1 MIHFLGSE
9 ARILA
14 RLLIHPLLWLLLA
27 LTVGGAVL
35 AYQVPHGYAIDVGS
49 PADQA
54 YVHNFHDRRDDASGR
69 TFRWSDAYGYVILPG
84 TGGGV
89 PFTVT
94 LTLNPGQP
102 DAPLTL
108 IINGETFVQ
117 RPFAAGWQTVT
128 IPVDRSH
135 PQALAARDLVLE
147 LRAPGFVSP
156 DAPGETRGLM
166 LDQVTISPPGPGFI
180 TPAVAQLGYLAA
192 VVLLVYL
199 LLGRAVY
206 PLDPAA
212 RAGAR
217 GGVWR
222 DFALT
227 LPSPSGRG
235 FRGIA
240 PALMWIPVLGA
251 GIVAAILIGLLAA
264 VHLPLTVATGQ
275 LVAAGGGTYTSTYL
289 LLILAEALARRITPE
304 TRRGAR
310 AVAVLLAAAFL
321 VRFGLM
327 ALPQTV
333 IIDLPWHMKWLHEL
347 LAGHWESLYFP
358 GALSSVPAEWGL
370 SVLIPKSPLFY
381 FVAAPLAV
389 LPWDLD
395 VSVKAL
401 VCLLEVST
409 ILFCYGLLAR
419 FAPTLGG
426 WRAGWWAGF
435 AYAANPLG
443 YRALAYGILPTILAQ
458 WLTVAFFTLL
468 LVWAARRFAGVRRS
482 LTGPAGPF
490 LLLMLL
496 FAASLVAFPTIAVFN
511 TWVVG
516 LLALVWLR
524 GRYRWLGAPVLAL
537 IAGAWVTAL
546 IAYYGIYVS
555 EFVNTTLPEILAG
568 PPVAAQGSAPPP
580 SSTVHWTGPLDL
592 LGWTGQYLVSLIPLL
607 GGLAGLALLWTSRA
621 AGAADRVRPERLPA
635 WLTAAWITVLFIFFA
650 VNYRVDMIGK
660 HLFYTMVPLSLGLG
674 IFLWLLVRRGGAAR
688 LFAALTAGALAW
700 TALAF
705 WVARLVSAST

>member
-14 RLLIHPLLWLLLA
+14 RLLIHPLLWVLLA
-27 LTVGGAVL
+27 LTIGGAVL

-54 YVHNFHDRRDDASGR
+54 YVHNFHDRRDDAAGR

-89 PFTVT
+89 PFTIT
-94 LTLNPGQP
+94 LTLNPERDQT
-102 DAPLTL
+102 PLTL
-108 IINGETFVQ
+108 IVNGETFVQ
-117 RPFAAGWQTVT
+117 RPFAAGWQTIT
-128 IPVDRSH
+128 LPVDASH
-135 PQALAARDLVLE
+135 AQALAARDLVIE

-156 DAPGETRGLM
+156 DAPGETRGVQ
-166 LDQVTISPPGPGFI
+166 LDQVTVSPPGPGFI
-180 TPAVAQLGYLAA
+180 TPALGQLLYLAA

-206 PLDPAA
+206 PLEP
-212 RAGAR
+212 AR
-217 GGVWR
+217 GGRVFHR
-222 DFALT
+222 V
-227 LPSPSGRG
+227 P
-235 FRGIA
+235 
-240 PALMWIPVLGA
+240 PVRAWVPTLGA
-251 GIVAAILIGLLAA
+251 GVVAAVLIGLLAA

-289 LLILAEALARRITPE
+289 LLILAEPLARRITPE

-310 AVAVLLAAAFL
+310 AVAVLIAAAFL
-321 VRFGLM
+321 VRFGLV

-370 SVLIPKSPLFY
+370 QVLIPKSPLFY

-389 LPWDLD
+389 LPWNLE
-395 VSVKAL
+395 VSVKAFA
-401 VCLLEVST
+401 CLLEVST

-419 FAPTLGG
+419 FAPALGG

-468 LVWAARRFAGVRRS
+468 LVWAARQFAGRQAGAV
-482 LTGPAGPF
+482 PAAVQF
-490 LLLMLL
+490 ALLLLL

-511 TWVVG
+511 TGVVG
-516 LLALVWLR
+516 LLGLIWLR
-524 GRYRWLGAPVLAL
+524 GRYRRLGLPVLGL
-537 IAGAWVTAL
+537 IAGAWVVAL
-546 IAYYGIYVS
+546 VAYYGIYVS
-555 EFVNTTLPEILAG
+555 EFVNNTLPEILAG
-568 PPVAAQGSAPPP
+568 PPVAAQGTAPPP

-592 LGWTGQYLVSLIPLL
+592 LGWTGAYLVSLIPLL
-607 GGLAGLALLWTSRA
+607 GGLAGLGLLWTSRA
-621 AGAADRVRPERLPA
+621 AEVRTVIRPERLLA
-635 WLTAAWITVLFIFFA
+635 WLTAAWISVLFIFVV

-674 IFLWLLVRRGGAAR
+674 IFLWWLARRGGAAR
-688 LFAALTAGALAW
+688 LFAVLTAGALAW

-705 WVARLVSAST
+705 WIARLVSAST

>member
-1 MIHFLGSE
+1 MIRFLGTE
-9 ARILA
+9 ARILV
-14 RLLIHPLLWLLLA
+14 RLLLQPLLWVLLA
-27 LTVGGAVL
+27 LTIGGAVL

-54 YVHNFHDRRDDASGR
+54 YVHNFHDRRDAAGGR

-94 LTLNPGQP
+94 LTLNPGRDQI
-102 DAPLTL
+102 PLTV
-108 IINGETFVQ
+108 IVNGETFIQ
-117 RPFAAGWQTVT
+117 RPFAAGWQTIT
-128 IPVDRSH
+128 IPVDRTH
-135 PQALAARDLVLE
+135 TQALAARDLVLE

-166 LDQVTISPPGPGFI
+166 LDQVEISPPGPGFI
-180 TPAVAQLGYLAA
+180 TPATAQLLYLAA

-206 PLDPAA
+206 PLDPE
-212 RAGAR
+212 RR
-217 GGVWR
+217 ER
-222 DFALT
+222 I
-227 LPSPSGRG
+227 P
-235 FRGIA
+235 
-240 PALMWIPVLGA
+240 PALAGIPVLGA
-251 GIVAAILIGLLAA
+251 GAVAAVLIGLLAA
-264 VHLPLTVATGQ
+264 LHLPLTVATGQ

-289 LLILAEALARRITPE
+289 LLILAEPLARRITPE

-310 AVAVLLAAAFL
+310 AVAVLMAAAFL
-321 VRFGLM
+321 VRFGLL

-333 IIDLPWHMKWLHEL
+333 VIDLPWHMKWLHEL

-370 SVLIPKSPLFY
+370 SVLILKSPLFY

-389 LPWDLD
+389 LPWNLE
-395 VSVKAL
+395 VSVKAFA
-401 VCLLEVST
+401 CLLEVST

-435 AYAANPLG
+435 AWAANPLG

-458 WLTVAFFTLL
+458 WLSIAFFTLL
-468 LVWAARRFAGVRRS
+468 LLWAERQLRGRAAGPVLAGVQF
-482 LTGPAGPF
+482 A
-490 LLLMLL
+490 LLLLL

-511 TWVVG
+511 TWVIG
-516 LLALVWLR
+516 LLGLIWLR
-524 GRYRWLGAPVLAL
+524 GRYRGLGVRAL
-537 IAGAWVTAL
+537 GLIIGAWVVAL
-546 IAYYGIYVS
+546 VAYYGIYVS
-555 EFVNTTLPEILAG
+555 EFLNTTLPDLLAA
-568 PPVAAQGSAPPP
+568 PPVAAGSTAAP
-580 SSTVHWTGPLDL
+580 SASTVHWTGPLDL
-592 LGWTGQYLVSLIPLL
+592 LGWTVQYLVSLVPLL
-607 GGLAGLALLWTSRA
+607 GGLAGLALLWSSRA
-621 AGAADRVRPERLPA
+621 AGARDRVRPERLLA
-635 WLTAAWITVLFIFFA
+635 WLTAAWISILGLFLI

-674 IFLWLLVRRGGAAR
+674 LFLWLLVRRGGAAR
-688 LFAALTAGALAW
+688 LFALLTASALAW

-705 WVARLVSAST
+705 WIARLVAAST

>member
-94 LTLNPGQP
+94 LALNPGQP
-102 DAPLTL
+102 DVPLTL
-108 IINGETFVQ
+108 IVNGETFVQ

-156 DAPGETRGLM
+156 DAPRETRGLM
-166 LDQVTISPPGPGFI
+166 LDRVEISPPGPGFI
-180 TPAVAQLGYLAA
+180 TPAYTQLAYLAA

-206 PLDPAA
+206 PLDP
-212 RAGAR
+212 RWR
-217 GGVWR
+217 GR
-222 DFALT
+222 IPPALT
-227 LPSPSGRG
+227 
-235 FRGIA
+235 
-240 PALMWIPVLGA
+240 WIPVLGA
-251 GIVAAILIGLLAA
+251 GAVAAILIGLLAA

-289 LLILAEALARRITPE
+289 LLILAEPLARRLTPE

-310 AVAVLLAAAFL
+310 AVAVLMAAAFL

-435 AYAANPLG
+435 ACAVNPLG

-468 LVWAARRFAGVRRS
+468 LVWAARRFARAGRS
-482 LTGPAGPF
+482 LTGPAGA
-490 LLLMLL
+490 LLLLVLL

-524 GRYRWLGAPVLAL
+524 GRYRWLGAPVLGL
-537 IAGAWVTAL
+537 IAAAWVTAL

-580 SSTVHWTGPLDL
+580 PSTVHWTGPLDL
-592 LGWTGQYLVSLIPLL
+592 LGWTVQYLVSLIPLL
-607 GGLAGLALLWTSRA
+607 GGLAGLGLLWTSRA
-621 AGAADRVRPERLPA
+621 AGAADRVRPERLLA
-635 WLTAAWITVLFIFFA
+635 WLTAAWISVLFIFFV

-660 HLFYTMVPLSLGLG
+660 HLFYTIVPLSLGLG

-688 LFAALTAGALAW
+688 LLVALTAGALAW